1 MSETKKCTKCLL
13 IKNYSSFGKDNSKKI
28 KLKCWCKECET
39 KNQRERRKKEKE
51 NDFEKYNLRW
61 KIYYEKH
68 KVHMREVQKEYLS
81 NPENRKKRN
90 QYIKKYK
97 TEKRETDKNFV
108 LYENLRKRIWK
119 CVKNKSNS
127 SKEILGCDIDLYYKW
142 ITFTLKDK
150 MNWENYG
157 TYWNIDHLIPI
168 NTFDLTN
175 PEEVKNA
182 FNWKNTWAMLSSENF
197 SKKNNIIK
205 EQIDQHQKLLI
216 NFLDLNNINEN
227 AVISIQYSSKEE
239 EGSETR

>member
-90 QYIKKYK
+90 QYIKK
-97 TEKRETDKNFV
+97 
-108 LYENLRKRIWK
+108 LYTRIQ
-119 CVKNKSNS
+119 
-127 SKEILGCDIDLYYKW
+127 EID
-142 ITFTLKDK
+142 
-150 MNWENYG
+150 M
-157 TYWNIDHLIPI
+157 
-168 NTFDLTN
+168 
-175 PEEVKNA
+175 
-182 FNWKNTWAMLSSENF
+182 
-197 SKKNNIIK
+197 
-205 EQIDQHQKLLI
+205 
-216 NFLDLNNINEN
+216 
-227 AVISIQYSSKEE
+227 
-239 EGSETR
+239 